1 MENLYDYCTEWRS
14 QKLISE
20 EKKKEK
26 KKRKLRFKRESNSLF
41 YANQLEII
49 LQWNNR
55 CWIKGMSNVILR
67 RAIKWPENN
76 KWGYRISTSMNKT
89 HAEPLKD
96 FLLVFVGKLLLM
108 RLHIPSTIAR
118 SYSKVTDQSL
128 HSSSS
133 TNAIILFVQQR
144 IFHAVWKREDLCEWS
159 EKSRKNNKRESR
171 RYVHTCRGNT
181 RKLLVCRWF
190 SFEQPKKLPPAKT
203 RLYFYTEPIDF
214 ASRIFAESLW
224 YAAIGRTAFGFARF
238 TAGLV
243 WQTSQSE
250 KERT

>member
-1 MENLYDYCTEWRS
+1 MVIARNDVRKNWST
-14 QKLISE
+14 
-20 EKKKEK
+20 KKKKKKIK
-26 KKRKLRFKRESNSLF
+26 KKRNLRFKHESNSLF

-76 KWGYRISTSMNKT
+76 KWGYRISTFMNKT

-118 SYSKVTDQSL
+118 TYSKVTDQSL
-128 HSSSS
+128 HSSSY
-133 TNAIILFVQQR
+133 TNTIILFVQQR
-144 IFHAVWKREDLCEWS
+144 IFYAVWKREDLCKWS
-159 EKSRKNNKRESR
+159 EKSTKNNKRGSR
-171 RYVHTCRGNT
+171 SYVHTCHGNT
-181 RKLLVCRWF
+181 PKLLVCRWF
-190 SFEQPKKLPPAKT
+190 SFEQTKKLPPAKT